1 MNQSQNLQS
10 KNRLITSEIPI
21 RQQTGT
27 VAMKDFE
34 VSCAADFFRTVQEN
48 IVRRLEL
55 YEGTLFGEDQWK
67 RDGGGGG
74 ITKVIQDGLVFEK
87 AGVNFSWVHGDM
99 GEDFA
104 GQMPGNGTSFQATG
118 ISLVL
123 HPRNPKIPTV
133 HANFRYI
140 AKGNRSWYG
149 GGADLTPYYPKTVD
163 IINFHKTWKA
173 VCDRHRPTVDYQKYK
188 KWCDEYFFLPH
199 RQEARGVGGIFFD
212 YLDATPDSW
221 AFVQE
226 AAESFLSSYEPILVE
241 RLKETFT
248 AGEKEFQEYRRGRY
262 VEFNLIYDRGTLFG
276 LKTGGRT
283 ESILMSLPKIA
294 RWWYDHHLALG
305 SPEANL
311 LAYLQPRDWA
321 SLPEDAII

>member
-1 MNQSQNLQS
+1 MNQIQNLQS
-10 KNRLITSEIPI
+10 RNRLIISEIPI
-21 RQQTGT
+21 RQQVGN

-34 VSCAADFFRTVQEN
+34 VSSAADFFRTVQEN
-48 IVRRLEL
+48 IVRRLEM

-140 AKGNRSWYG
+140 AKGNRS
-149 GGADLTPYYPKTVD
+149 VRRRCRS
-163 IINFHKTWKA
+163 H
-173 VCDRHRPTVDYQKYK
+173 
-188 KWCDEYFFLPH
+188 
-199 RQEARGVGGIFFD
+199 
-212 YLDATPDSW
+212 
-221 AFVQE
+221 
-226 AAESFLSSYEPILVE
+226 PILP
-241 RLKETFT
+241 KN
-248 AGEKEFQEYRRGRY
+248 RR
-262 VEFNLIYDRGTLFG
+262 
-276 LKTGGRT
+276 
-283 ESILMSLPKIA
+283 
-294 RWWYDHHLALG
+294 HH
-305 SPEANL
+305 
-311 LAYLQPRDWA
+311 
-321 SLPEDAII
+321 